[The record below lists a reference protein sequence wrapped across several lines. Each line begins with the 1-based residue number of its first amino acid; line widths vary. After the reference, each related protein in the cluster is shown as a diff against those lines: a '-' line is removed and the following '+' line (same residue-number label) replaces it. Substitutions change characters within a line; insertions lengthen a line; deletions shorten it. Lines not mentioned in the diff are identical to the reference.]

1 MTELQSDT
9 VQSDKVFIQYFTTC
23 SSVTLQ
29 LCHLATLSLYHVVTQ
44 KMEEIELYL
53 DDAKDTMEKAL
64 KHLAI
69 ELSKIRAGKASSA
82 MLDGIMVDYY
92 GSKSPLNNVASV
104 NTSDA
109 RTIVVKPFEKK
120 LIGEIEKAIRNSNI
134 GLAPM
139 NDGELI
145 RLSVP
150 PLTEERRRDLVKK
163 VRQEIEV
170 AKVNVRNIRKSSNED
185 IRKLTKEGVS
195 EDMVKQGE
203 ERVQKLTDKFIARVD
218 EAFVAKEKDIMEV

>member
-1 MTELQSDT
+1 
-9 VQSDKVFIQYFTTC
+9 
-23 SSVTLQ
+23 
-29 LCHLATLSLYHVVTQ
+29 
-44 KMEEIELYL
+44 MEEIELYL
-53 DDAKDTMEKAL
+53 DECKDTMEKAL

-69 ELSKIRAGKASSA
+69 ELNKIRAGKASAS
-82 MLDGIMVDYY
+82 MLDGIQIDYY
-92 GSKSPLNNVASV
+92 GSLSPLGNVASI

-109 RTIVVKPFEKK
+109 RTIVIKPFEKK
-120 LIGEIEKAIRNSNI
+120 MIGEVEKAIRNSNI
-134 GLAPM
+134 GLSPM

-163 VRQEIEV
+163 VKQEIEV
-170 AKVNVRNIRKSSNED
+170 AKVNIRNIRKDTNED

-203 ERVQKLTDKFIARVD
+203 ERVQKVTDKFIARIEDALVT
-218 EAFVAKEKDIMEV
+218 KEKDIMEV